1 MLVSRKN
8 LIEDS
13 KKVTGNKKISCRTQR
28 IANLAEI
35 AMNRANTDTCIVE
48 IYYTADFHFLNRN
61 HTERLADYN
70 LCSIAENIG
79 CDTRGK
85 SKSKTYVYCFV
96 K

>member
-8 LIEDS
+8 LIEDA
-13 KKVTGNKKISCRTQR
+13 KKVTGNKKISCRTMR

-35 AMNRANTDTCIVE
+35 VMNRSNTDNCVVE
-48 IYYTADFHFLNRN
+48 MYYTADFHFLQRH
-61 HTERLADYN
+61 HTERLSEYN
-70 LCSIAENIG
+70 NFEIAENIG
-79 CDTRGK
+79 CDTRGR